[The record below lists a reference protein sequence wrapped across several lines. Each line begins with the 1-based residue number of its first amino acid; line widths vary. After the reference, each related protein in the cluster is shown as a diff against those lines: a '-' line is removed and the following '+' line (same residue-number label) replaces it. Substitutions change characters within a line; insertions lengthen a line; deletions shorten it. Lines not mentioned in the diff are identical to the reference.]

1 MPGLFDSV
9 GMEQKAN
16 RKKEEKEAGRSQ
28 DIAFGDPG
36 YLFCIDRNGLY
47 NLWVYVLCFS
57 FASSMVSNS
66 GLVREK
72 YGYIPV
78 I

>member
-9 GMEQKAN
+9 CMEQKAN
-16 RKKEEKEAGRSQ
+16 RKREEKKDESSR
-28 DIAFGDPG
+28 DIALGDPG

-78 I
+78 F